1 MKTIK
6 EIIVDG
12 TDEQRLALFNF
23 GSTDS
28 DEKVITKFNFW
39 ARYCF
44 PKFFKSK
51 DAGFHKQIDLYN
63 LKAYRGDI
71 RTFTDIVFRD
81 GAKTTRTK
89 LFFAYAIANDTDKSR
104 RYLKVL
110 SKDINNAKQVVT
122 DIYNMLISSK
132 MISLYPEIFEK
143 TTNKRE
149 ETMSSFTTATGIKL
163 KAGTVGTD
171 QRGQI
176 QDDARPDFIWF
187 DDFETRKSLR
197 SAVETQALWDNMEEA
212 KTGLAKGGACIYT
225 CNYISERGNVHKLV
239 QNQSDLNIVLVV
251 PIIKNGV
258 PTWDRYSVEYIK
270 QLEQDTDDFAGEYLC
285 EPSAGGDVFF
295 DRETIDKME
304 PRFPLVELAGFKM
317 YYKFDP
323 SSRYAGGH
331 DVAGGVGLDSSTSV
345 FIQFDTV
352 PARVVATY
360 KDNTIKPDV
369 FGDEIKRQADF
380 YGSCLVAPEKN
391 NHGYATIAR
400 LKQIYDNI
408 HETQGKDTRQE
419 NKETKSTEL
428 GWHTNALTKP
438 QMLFDLKSAVEKG
451 LLKLNDKD
459 LIAEARAYSR
469 DDLMDKE
476 EDPRLTTRHFD
487 LLIACA
493 IAWQMKNFAVP
504 AKVENKTI
512 LPNAR
517 TRENIYDGI

>member
-6 EIIVDG
+6 EIILNG
-12 TDEQRLALFNF
+12 SDEERLALFNF
-23 GSTDS
+23 SSEDS
-28 DEKVITKFNFW
+28 EEKVITKFNLW

-44 PKFFKSK
+44 PKFFKNK
-51 DAGFHKQIDLYN
+51 DADFHKQIDLYN
-63 LKAYRGDI
+63 LRAYRGDI
-71 RTFTDIVFRD
+71 RTFTNIVFRD
-81 GAKTTRTK
+81 GGKTSRTK
-89 LFFAYAIANDTDKSR
+89 LFMAYVIANDQDHSR

-122 DIYNMLISSK
+122 DIYNMLISPK

-143 TTNKRE
+143 TSSKRE
-149 ETMSSFTTATGIKL
+149 ETMASFTTATGIKL
-163 KAGTVGTD
+163 KSGTVGTD

-176 QDDARPDFIWF
+176 QDDARPDLIVF

-197 SAVETQALWDNMEEA
+197 SAVETKAIWDNMEEA
-212 KTGLAKGGACIYT
+212 KTGLAKGGACIYLG
-225 CNYISERGNVHKLV
+225 NYISERGNVHKLV
-239 QNQSDLNIVLVV
+239 QNESDLNIVLIV

-258 PTWDRYSVEYIK
+258 PTWDRYSVDYIE
-270 QLEQDTDDFAGEYLC
+270 QLKQDTDDFAGEYLC
-285 EPSAGGDVFF
+285 QPSAGSDVFF
-295 DRETIDKME
+295 DRETIDRME
-304 PRFPLVELAGFKM
+304 VRHPLVELAGFKM

-323 SSRYAGGH
+323 SGRYASGH

-360 KDNTIKPDV
+360 KDNTIKPDI

-408 HETQGKDTRQE
+408 HETQGKAVKQE
-419 NKETKSTEL
+419 LKETPTTEL

-438 QMLFDLKSAVEKG
+438 QMLFELKNAVEKG
-451 LLKLNDKD
+451 LLKLIDKD

-487 LLIACA
+487 LLISCA
-493 IAWQMKNFAVP
+493 IAWAMRTFALP
-504 AKVENKTI
+504 AKIENKTI

-517 TRENIYDGI
+517 SVSNIYDGI